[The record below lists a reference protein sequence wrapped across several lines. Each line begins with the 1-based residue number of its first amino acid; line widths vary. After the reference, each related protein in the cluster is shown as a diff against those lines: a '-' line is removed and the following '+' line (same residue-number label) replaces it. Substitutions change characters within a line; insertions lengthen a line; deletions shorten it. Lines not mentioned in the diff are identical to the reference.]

1 MIPEKITHEHVVKA
15 IEDIETKKVVIPP
28 NRVSDNY
35 DVEYN
40 GKRYPPKFVISRANF
55 YANGSEWPANAFNA
69 IEAKTFLPTIGFSVK
84 LKFDIKPGDILANQ
98 QISTLFQCGT
108 QGGMRKSN
116 KTNTLVIISDQTK
129 PFYKDEWDGDIFN
142 YTGMGLT
149 GDQSIDYMQNKTL
162 AESKTNGIEVHLF
175 EVFTPGKYTY
185 QGIVELASSP
195 VMRTQKDKDGNNR
208 KVVIFPVKLIDGK
221 KSLSDSI
228 VFAYIGPSNNKWTG
242 YEDKDISL
250 DYVPREAWNF
260 YDFDDSKYFGYID
273 RIPPTRFN
281 SGGLILLSS
290 NGSAPNKR
298 IFLGFYG
305 NVAFGTFTL
314 PVDISDTIINKEI
327 QQQFKQKFTDPTI
340 LKTRQLVADKSL
352 STCYH
357 TPIEFDV
364 SEIVEKP
371 WRSVPFMY
379 VGEGN
384 PISKENSKKL
394 ILKALQTMKISL
406 NKANDSDK
414 EKIKSDIEKT
424 EKILDLY
431 FPDAE
436 ENRAYWV
443 VLPLSYQT
451 QLPILESR
459 LEIWQNWKEHG
470 IVNIMW
476 KKIVDK
482 LGSKL
487 LNFSS
492 YNEYKSEYDQIY
504 PNTQADMVWKFIY
517 EMKEGDVILVPRLEQ
532 TILARGIIKS
542 PAKIFDKKNSNSTE
556 EQDFLSNLPLY
567 REVSWEE
574 ISPEIPIPEDLKK
587 KFGRG
592 VNMLNKEDYDRLFSK
607 EIKKKTLAMNDSK
620 KQFILYGPPG
630 TGKTYTSIIRAHEII
645 FGNLDESITF
655 QTLQGKLQTEPGQKV
670 DPTQISSWLKAIML
684 AFHEIQKE
692 KVQVDE
698 IRNSKVIE
706 EYSLLTNN
714 HTIRNTIWYT
724 LQAESR
730 LDSETVKQKRK
741 TGDEYFDKDTESNWY
756 LTEKGKV
763 YLNSLIEDY
772 QESPSTS
779 ISQFNFVTF
788 HQSFS
793 YEDFVE
799 GIRPSLT
806 DAEDSQIV
814 YTVKDGIF
822 KEICKKASL
831 DSNNNYV
838 LIIDEINRGNISKIF
853 GELITLLEDNK
864 RDGER
869 EAITVRLPYSNQD
882 FSVPSNVYIIGTMN
896 STDKSIALVDV
907 ALRRRFHFER
917 LNVNYDLIQNEDAQN
932 FLKDLNGIICALK
945 NPDFEIGHS
954 YFMTI
959 PQTDERNE
967 ELKKVFTS
975 KILPLIEEYFFND
988 WESLATILGTD
999 SIRIEKRKKLVWD
1012 EDSGEFKKESEEF
1025 DRISGRC
1032 IDYSK
1037 DIFENTRRQV
1047 KNQQKA
1053 QETTKVS

>member
-1 MIPEKITHEHVVKA
+1 MIPEQITHELIVKA
-15 IEDIETKKVVIPP
+15 IEDIELKKVKIPP
-28 NRVSDNY
+28 NRESDNY
-35 DVEYN
+35 DVVYN
-40 GKRYPPKFVISRANF
+40 GKRYPPKFVISRAHF
-55 YANGSEWPANAFNA
+55 YVDGKEWPASAFNA
-69 IEAKTFLPTIGFSVK
+69 IEAKTFLPTLGFEIK
-84 LKFDIKPGDILANQ
+84 LKFDIKPGDIVANQ
-98 QISTLFQCGT
+98 QIATLFGCGT

-129 PFYKDEWDGDIFN
+129 PFYKDEWSGDIFN

-195 VMRTQKDKDGNNR
+195 VMRTQKDKDGNSRN
-208 KVVIFPVKLIDGK
+208 VVIFPVKLIDGK
-221 KSLSDSI
+221 KSSSDSI
-228 VFAYIGPSNNKWTG
+228 IFAYIGPSNNKWTG

-260 YDFDDSKYFGYID
+260 YDFNNSKYFGYID

-281 SGGLILLSS
+281 DGGLILLSS

-298 IFLGFYG
+298 FFLGFYG

-314 PVDISDTIINKEI
+314 PVDISDTITNKEI

-357 TPIEFDV
+357 KPIEFDI

-394 ILKALQTMKISL
+394 ILKALQEHKDHLTS
-406 NKANDSDK
+406 ANESDK
-414 EKIKSDIEKT
+414 EKIKIDIDKT
-424 EKILDLY
+424 EKILQQY
-431 FPDAE
+431 FGAGE
-436 ENRAYWV
+436 M
-443 VLPLSYQT
+443 
-451 QLPILESR
+451 ES
-459 LEIWQNWKEHG
+459 E
-470 IVNIMW
+470 
-476 KKIVDK
+476 KKSAK
-482 LGSKL
+482 
-487 LNFSS
+487 
-492 YNEYKSEYDQIY
+492 QY
-504 PNTQADMVWKFIY
+504 P
-517 EMKEGDVILVPRLEQ
+517 
-532 TILARGIIKS
+532 
-542 PAKIFDKKNSNSTE
+542 
-556 EQDFLSNLPLY
+556 
-567 REVSWEE
+567 
-574 ISPEIPIPEDLKK
+574 
-587 KFGRG
+587 
-592 VNMLNKEDYDRLFSK
+592 
-607 EIKKKTLAMNDSK
+607 K
-620 KQFILYGPPG
+620 KQVILYGPPG
-630 TGKTYTSIIRAHEII
+630 TGKTYTSIIRAHVII
-645 FGNLDESITF
+645 FGDLDESITF
-655 QTLQGKLQTEPGQKV
+655 QTLQERLQNEPGQKV

-698 IRNSKVIE
+698 IRNSKIIE

-741 TGDEYFDKDTESNWY
+741 TGNEYFDKDAESNWY
-756 LTEKGKV
+756 LTDKGKV
-763 YLNSLIEDY
+763 YLKSLIEDY

-779 ISQFNFVTF
+779 ISQFNFLTF

-864 RDGER
+864 RAGEK

-882 FSVPSNVYIIGTMN
+882 FSVPNNVYIIGTMN

-917 LNVNYDLIQNEDAQN
+917 LNVDYDRIQNDDAKN
-932 FLKDLNGIICALK
+932 FLKDLNGIVCALK

-954 YFMTI
+954 YFMNI
-959 PQTDERNE
+959 PKIDEGNG

-988 WESLATILGTD
+988 WEALATILGTN

-1037 DIFENTRRQV
+1037 NIFENARKQV

-1053 QETTKVS
+1053 QETT